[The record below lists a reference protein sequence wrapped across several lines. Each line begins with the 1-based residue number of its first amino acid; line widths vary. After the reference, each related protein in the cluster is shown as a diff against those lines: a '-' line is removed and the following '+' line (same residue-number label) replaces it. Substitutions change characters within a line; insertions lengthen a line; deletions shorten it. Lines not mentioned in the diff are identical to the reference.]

1 MRSSPGAPCV
11 LRIPQVLRESLFA
24 LPCEG
29 LACRH
34 VPVASCAPVGVRRAP
49 ARAVGAALRVGGPQ
63 GRK

>member
-11 LRIPQVLRESLFA
+11 LRISQVLRESLFA

-29 LACRH
+29 LACH
-34 VPVASCAPVGVRRAP
+34 VPVASGAPVGVRRAP